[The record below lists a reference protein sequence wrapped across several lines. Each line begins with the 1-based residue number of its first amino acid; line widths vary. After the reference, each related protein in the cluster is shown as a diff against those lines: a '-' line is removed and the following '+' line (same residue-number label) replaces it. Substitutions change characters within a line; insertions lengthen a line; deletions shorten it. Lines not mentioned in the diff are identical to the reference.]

1 MANTR
6 NHNANNNNE
15 NGENNNTRNP
25 PPPTPRASSDNASS
39 NAPNYAADNGQYAT
53 KSAGTTATTKRQT
66 WRFSEDQVAK
76 LLALHGVDGRR

>member
-6 NHNANNNNE
+6 NHNANDNNE

-25 PPPTPRASSDNASS
+25 PPPTHRASSDNASP

-53 KSAGTTATTKRQT
+53 KSAGTTAIAKRQT

-76 LLALHGVDGRR
+76 LLALRGADGCR